1 MMLHR
6 RFEVLNCKFSFH
18 DIGQQSF
25 GYLASEP
32 PTASPWWNRFM
43 PCLHFGPMMSSI
55 CCTRSCTTPAN
66 SKVGCLPFLPRWPS
80 CPISFFY
87 FFIALSSLLH
97 FSLPHSPLLCRFLW
111 LSFCFWRRSRDAVDS
126 RQWKLD
132 KFIRRKISAWVN
144 QNKHSVW
151 IQLAHQCITTTSTSI
166 ASTTCVPPKHW
177 LARHP
182 LAIISIET
190 GTWAMVEGCLQSQLA
205 TCKNPW
211 SCSTWQLTIR
221 IQKGKS
227 QSESLRWRSCWNCI

>member
-1 MMLHR
+1 MLHG

-18 DIGQQSF
+18 EYRSTELWLLGVRTTHCLSMVEQIYALPALWAHDEQHMLHPQLHDACKLEGWLPSISPS
-25 GYLASEP
+25 LAFLSY
-32 PTASPWWNRFM
+32 F
-43 PCLHFGPMMSSI
+43 FSSI
-55 CCTRSCTTPAN
+55 FSLLLVLCSIFLCPTP
-66 SKVGCLPFLPRWPS
+66 
-80 CPISFFY
+80 
-87 FFIALSSLLH
+87 LSSVVSFDWVFAFGAAHGTLLTH
-97 FSLPHSPLLCRFLW
+97 GNE
-111 LSFCFWRRSRDAVDS
+111 
-126 RQWKLD
+126 KLD